1 MELTPE
7 LVDRSRRALDAAFA
21 NVQAGAFETAR
32 RLLAIANRGP
42 IDEGQRAKSE
52 LLGAQLVLVATRGND
67 AAGPLLAAAQRLET
81 MNIDL
86 ARETYMDAFTA
97 SLFGAR
103 LNELVDVRDVA
114 AAARAAPRSRA
125 DDPSAVDVLLDAFTA
140 LTGDY
145 EQAVPV
151 CRAAVRRLQV
161 DRRSP
166 GQSRAGSGTARSWPS
181 SCGTT
186 TAPTTCPSITRER
199 PERPE
204 R

>member
-1 MELTPE
+1 M
-7 LVDRSRRALDAAFA
+7 
-21 NVQAGAFETAR
+21 
-32 RLLAIANRGP
+32 
-42 IDEGQRAKSE
+42 
-52 LLGAQLVLVATRGND
+52 ATRGND
-67 AAGPLLAAAQRLET
+67 AAGPLLAAARRLET

-125 DDPSAVDVLLDAFTA
+125 DDPSAVDLLLDAFTA
-140 LTGDY
+140 ITGDY

-151 CRAAVRRLQV
+151 CRAAVRRLQL

-166 GQSRAGSGTARSWPS
+166 GGRAALVLARHGPRPGAVGRRERLPPLGAPHAGSPGMPVR
-181 SCGTT
+181 
-186 TAPTTCPSITRER
+186 
-199 PERPE
+199 
-204 R
+204 